1 MLKGRLKTYF
11 AAIGSKAMPSYAAG
25 FREKRIAEKIK
36 RYKDE
41 EDIFDIDGIE

>member
-25 FREKRIAEKIK
+25 F
-36 RYKDE
+36 
-41 EDIFDIDGIE
+41 